1 MSTTPIGGESL
12 WIATT
17 PSTSFPA
24 LSGDVDVDVVVVG
37 AGITGITCALLLKRA
52 GKSVALLEMKRVARG
67 ASGYTTAKLTSGHR
81 LIYTALE
88 EKFGHEGARL
98 YAEANETAIAL
109 VESLVTE
116 YGIDCD
122 LERKPNYVYA
132 ERSEGA
138 GQIEEEAAAARRAG
152 LPASVVTDT
161 TLPFPVTAAV
171 CLPDQAQF
179 HPRKYLL
186 ALTDRIA
193 GDGSHVFEQTRALD
207 VVQGSPCIVETDGGR
222 VLAGDVVLATH
233 LPFEDKG
240 FFFAKAYPRRSY
252 AVAAPLEDER
262 APEGMFINIEEPVRS
277 VRTAWSEQGRCM
289 IVGGEGHKPGQEDD
303 TRQCYTRLE
312 EWAREWF
319 GVERIAF
326 RWSTQDFVSV
336 DRVPFVGPL
345 VPGGDHVWVATAY
358 GKWGMTNGT
367 AAASILA
374 DRLAGRES
382 SSRNVFDSSRLGS
395 VLTKELVTEN
405 AGALRHLL
413 GDRLSLPGVE
423 ALERLSPGEGVVVR
437 LDGENQ
443 AVSRTDAGDLLTVSA
458 ACTHMGCLVAWNTA
472 ERTWDCPCH
481 GSRYLPDGT
490 VIEGPAVQDLETR
503 AS

>member
-1 MSTTPIGGESL
+1 VITAPLGGESL
-12 WIATT
+12 WIATSST
-17 PSTSFPA
+17 TSFPR
-24 LSGDVDVDVVVVG
+24 LDGDVDVDVAVVG
-37 AGITGITCALLLKRA
+37 AGITGITCALLFKRA
-52 GKSVALLEMKRVARG
+52 GKRVALLEMRRVAGG

-88 EKFGHEGARL
+88 AKFGPEGARL
-98 YAEANETAIAL
+98 YAEANEAAIAL
-109 VESLVTE
+109 IESLVTE
-116 YGIDCD
+116 YGIECD

-132 ERSEGA
+132 EGSEGA
-138 GQIEEEAAAARRAG
+138 RQVQEEAAAARRAG
-152 LPASVVTDT
+152 LPASVVTET
-161 TLPFPVTAAV
+161 SLPFPVRAAV
-171 CLPDQAQF
+171 FLPDQAQF

-186 ALTDRIA
+186 ALTDGIA
-193 GDGSHVFEQTRALD
+193 GGGSHVFEETRALD
-207 VVQGSPCIVETDGGR
+207 VIQGRPCVVETDRGR

-240 FFFAKAYPRRSY
+240 FYFAKAYPNRSY
-252 AVAAPLEDER
+252 AVAAPLEDG
-262 APEGMFINIEEPVRS
+262 APEGMFINVEEPVRS
-277 VRTAWSEQGRCM
+277 VRTARSSEGRYL
-289 IVGGEGHKPGQEDD
+289 IVGGEGHKPGEEED
-303 TRQCYTRLE
+303 TRRCYSRLE
-312 EWAREWF
+312 GWARERF

-326 RWSTQDFVSV
+326 RWSAQDFASV

-345 VPGGDHVWVATAY
+345 LPGGSHVWVATAY

-367 AAASILA
+367 AAATVLA

-382 SSRNVFDSSRLGS
+382 PSISFFDSTRLGS

-413 GDRLSLPGVE
+413 GDRFSLPGVE
-423 ALERLSPGEGVVVR
+423 ALERLSPGEGVVAR
-437 LDGENQ
+437 IDGRNR
-443 AVSRTDAGDLLTVSA
+443 AISKTDGGDLLAVSA

-490 VIEGPAVQDLETR
+490 VIEGPAVKDLELR
-503 AS
+503 DLR